1 MKIEI
6 ISSRVPTLGAPGD
19 TVDVDPDFPDLG
31 SLIEAGHVKP
41 QKTPTK
47 KDKE

>member
-6 ISSRVPTLGAPGD
+6 ISSRVPTLGAPGETID
-19 TVDVDPDFPDLG
+19 IDPDFPDLDL
-31 SLIEAGHVKP
+31 LIAAGHVKAH
-41 QKTPTK
+41 KTPTK